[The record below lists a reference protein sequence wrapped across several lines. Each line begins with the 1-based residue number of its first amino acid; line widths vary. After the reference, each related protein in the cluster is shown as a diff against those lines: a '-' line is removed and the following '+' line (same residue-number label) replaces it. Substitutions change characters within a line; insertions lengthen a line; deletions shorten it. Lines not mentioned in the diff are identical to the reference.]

1 MKKIL
6 STKVIKKV
14 LRYMLYSALLLLVV
28 SIGVT
33 LGKYTFTTNASDSAR
48 VARYSVNVECLDTQ
62 VEASNKDVIVLD
74 NLETQE
80 YIFKVTNEN
89 SEVSVNVVMTVLS
102 VSGYSLPS
110 YSIYDLGTSSS
121 GTGTLISS
129 QPFSFDLQVDEYK
142 YVRLVLTGSTPT
154 GPVKS
159 LDLDFITNQKQVEE

>member
-1 MKKIL
+1 MESAMKEVQ
-6 STKVIKKV
+6 SFACS
-14 LRYMLYSALLLLVV
+14 R
-28 SIGVT
+28 
-33 LGKYTFTTNASDSAR
+33 
-48 VARYSVNVECLDTQ
+48 
-62 VEASNKDVIVLD
+62 LD

-142 YVRLVLTGSTPT
+142 YVRFVLVGSTPA

-159 LDLDFITNQKQVEE
+159 LDLDFITTQKQVKE